1 MTRKPYRESVIVFT
15 TVRLLAPFV
24 LAFGLFI
31 TLHGATSPG
40 GGFQGGAIMAAV
52 LFMLAFAFGFY
63 PTRGW
68 MGEAPIRWLVGGGL
82 VTFGVLGTASL
93 ALDASFLEFAAY
105 ETLTGVS
112 KKYWGELVE
121 VAIGLVVSGVLVGL
135 FFLIWGG
142 MDPSPPSSR
151 TGKQRMEPQEEGED
165 A

>member
-1 MTRKPYRESVIVFT
+1 MTRRPYRESVIVFT

-24 LAFGLFI
+24 LVFGLFI

-52 LFMLAFAFGFY
+52 VFMLAFAFGFY

-68 MGEAPIRWLVGGGL
+68 MGETPVRWLVGGGL

-93 ALDASFLEFAAY
+93 ALGASFLEFAAY
-105 ETLTGVS
+105 AEFTGVD

-135 FFLIWGG
+135 FFLIWSG
-142 MDPSPPSSR
+142 MEPHTPPS
-151 TGKQRMEPQEEGED
+151 GKAGTSSVESEEVDD